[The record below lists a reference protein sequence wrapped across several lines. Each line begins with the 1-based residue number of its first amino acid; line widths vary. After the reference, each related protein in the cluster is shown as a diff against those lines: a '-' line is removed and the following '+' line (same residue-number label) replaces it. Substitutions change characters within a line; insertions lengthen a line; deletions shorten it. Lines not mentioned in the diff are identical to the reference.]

1 MCDELNADMIM
12 VEAKKLQALEE
23 EVRLNKSAW
32 EYSNTVRKGLAKENE
47 ELRKAVEDLKSEN
60 ALLRGENKDMAD
72 QIETLKGRSEQFYNE
87 TEQMRE
93 RCDAY
98 EFVILAMTG
107 YDPRE

>member
-12 VEAKKLQALEE
+12 VEAKKLKALEE
-23 EVRLNKSAW
+23 DAKLSKSAW
-32 EYSNTVRKGLAKENE
+32 EHCNTVRKELVKENE
-47 ELRKAVEDLKSEN
+47 ELRKAIEDLKSEN
-60 ALLRGENKDMAD
+60 ALLRDENKDMAD

-98 EFVILAMTG
+98 EFTILALTG
-107 YDPRE
+107 YDPRQ